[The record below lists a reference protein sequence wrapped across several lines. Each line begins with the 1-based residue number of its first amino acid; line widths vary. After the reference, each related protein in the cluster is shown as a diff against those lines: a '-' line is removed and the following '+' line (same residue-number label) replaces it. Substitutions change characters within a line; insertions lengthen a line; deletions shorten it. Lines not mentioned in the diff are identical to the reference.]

1 MVAGSIG
8 RGLEPVQAS
17 PTAFSAMVFS
27 FSWNSD
33 SMMPKSFSVL
43 GMPMAVVHGADLG
56 AEAFDQLS
64 RGIAGHAHGAGDVGI
79 ALRNGRLSLAL

>member
-1 MVAGSIG
+1 MQVKSFAMVAGSIG

-43 GMPMAVVHGADLG
+43 GMPMVSFMERILARRPSTSSAVVSPVTPMVRAMS
-56 AEAFDQLS
+56 A
-64 RGIAGHAHGAGDVGI
+64 
-79 ALRNGRLSLAL
+79 